1 MTDLSELKLYATK
14 PHACSYLPG
23 KDATTIFIDPD
34 VDIDGDIFSQLSEL
48 GFRRSGHH
56 VYRPKCDSCRACVPI
71 RIPVNEFH
79 MSRSQKRCT
88 KANRDVQA
96 HIVENIDTDEHYQL
110 YATYIEQRH
119 ADGDMYPP
127 SLKQYRDFLTSEW
140 GITRYIEYR
149 IEDRLIAVSVCD
161 LLDNGVSAIYAFFD
175 PDEHKRSLGVFNILF
190 QIQWARELRLPFVYL
205 GYWISKCKKMSYKV
219 EYRPFQV
226 LIENRWVVV
235 KDYKSP

>member
-14 PHACSYLPG
+14 PHPCSYLPG

-34 VDIDGDIFSQLSEL
+34 ADMNGDIFSQLSEL

-56 VYRPKCDSCRACVPI
+56 VYRPKCQDCRACVPI
-71 RIPVNEFH
+71 RIPVEEFK
-79 MSRSQKRCT
+79 MSRSQKRCI
-88 KANRDVQA
+88 KANRDVQTL
-96 HIVENIDTDEHYQL
+96 IVDNIDTEEHYQL
-110 YATYIEQRH
+110 YANYIEQRH

-127 SLKQYRDFLTSEW
+127 SVQQYRDFLTSEW
-140 GITRYIEYR
+140 GITRYLEFR
-149 IEDRLIAVSVCD
+149 IENRLIAVSVCD
-161 LLDNGVSAIYAFFD
+161 LLDNGISAIYAFFD
-175 PDEHKRSLGVFNILF
+175 PNETKRSLGVFNILF
-190 QIQWARELRLPFVYL
+190 QTQWAKELKLPFVYL

-235 KDYKSP
+235 KDYKS